1 MKTPLFVRPLTE
13 AEHRQLEAGLHSKK
27 AFTLRRCQILL
38 QSAQGQRAAQIAANL
53 GCADQTV
60 RNSLRAFE
68 QRGLE
73 CLGERSHA
81 PKSVKPVLD
90 APRRE
95 ALHALL
101 HQNPRTFGKTRTT
114 WTLPLLAEVCRETG
128 LTEQTLSGP
137 TIRDAIQRLG
147 ANWKRAKHWISS
159 PDPAYARKKSGV
171 TG

>member
-13 AEHRQLEAGLHSKK
+13 AEHRQLEAGLHSKQ

-38 QSAQGQRAAQIAANL
+38 QSAQGQSAAQIVANL

-73 CLGERSHA
+73 CLAERSHA

-90 APRRE
+90 APRRP
-95 ALHALL
+95 ALQALL
-101 HQNPRTFGKTRTT
+101 HQTPRTFGKTRTT
-114 WTLPLLAEVCRETG
+114 WTLPLPAEVCHETG

-137 TIRDAIQRLG
+137 TIRDAI
-147 ANWKRAKHWISS
+147 
-159 PDPAYARKKSGV
+159 
-171 TG
+171 